1 MEIILSI
8 LRYLRKHPV
17 LTDCILVGLLTI
29 PAFIS
34 IINFGY
40 FSMHDDQHIVRLHLF
55 DQALREGNIYPR
67 WVDGLGF
74 GFGYPLFNFYPP
86 LIYFIAE
93 IFHAIGFSLI
103 WSIKLVVIVG
113 FVSAAIG
120 MYLLVRKLY
129 KWQAGIVASVL
140 YTYFFYHGVT
150 AFVRGAFAEF
160 FTLSI
165 LPFLFLGLINL
176 YKKPSV
182 RNAILGGIPFG
193 LLILCHPLIAFPAI
207 IFIGIFFIFL
217 YVNTEKSERPH
228 FTFIFALAIAVG
240 LGISAFFWLP
250 SMAERQFTYVDDIL
264 TTELADY
271 SIHFVYLQ
279 QFIQSNWGYG
289 GSGPGLDDGVT
300 FQLGKVH
307 MALAGTA
314 IFFIALLFSMQ
325 PKKREKE
332 LFGMLFA
339 GLLLF
344 SLFMAVDVSKFIWD
358 TVGFLSYLQFP
369 WRFLTFTAVFIS
381 VLGGILFSY
390 MFHLTEKL
398 DNSFLHKL
406 ASAIMVIAIFGTIFL
421 YSRYFKP
428 QEIRNVTDAQLT
440 TKGEIQWRIS
450 RTSFEFVPKG
460 VQTMKSE
467 LGTTILAITPS
478 DIPQGSYTMVK
489 GKALIE
495 EEEITS
501 SYKSY
506 IVRVGHPVTFQLNT
520 FNFPGWEAVIQEPGS
535 TKSRALTIKDNNPLK
550 LINVDLPPGEYVLSF
565 QFTDTPVRFAGNII
579 TLATILLIAL
589 AQWKEKEVKV
599 LVSRK
604 FKEV

>member
-1 MEIILSI
+1 MEKILSI

-17 LTDCILVGLLTI
+17 LIDCLLVALLTV
-29 PAFIS
+29 PAFLS
-34 IINFGY
+34 ILNTGY

-55 DQALREGNIYPR
+55 DQALREGNLYPR

-74 GFGYPLFNFYPP
+74 GYGYPLFNFYPP
-86 LIYFIAE
+86 LIYIIAE
-93 IFHAIGFSLI
+93 IFHLVGFSLI
-103 WSIKLVVIVG
+103 WSIKMVVIVG

-120 MYLLVRKLY
+120 MYLLVTSVY
-129 KWQAGIVASVL
+129 KRQAGIVASVL

-150 AFVRGAFAEF
+150 AYVRGAFAEF

-165 LPFLFLGLINL
+165 LPFVFLGLINL
-176 YKKPSV
+176 YKKSTL
-182 RNAILGGIPFG
+182 RNAIFSAIPFA
-193 LLILCHPLIAFPAI
+193 LLILCHPLIAFPSVL
-207 IFIGIFFIFL
+207 FIGIFFVFL
-217 YVNTEKSERPH
+217 YVNTEKNERPQ
-228 FTFIFALAIAVG
+228 FTFLFTVAIAVG
-240 LGISAFFWLP
+240 LGLSAFFWLP

-271 SIHFVYLQ
+271 SIHFVAPQ

-289 GSGPGLDDGVT
+289 GSGPGLDDGIT

-307 MALAGTA
+307 MFLAA
-314 IFFIALLFSMQ
+314 VSIFVIGLLFSMQ

-344 SLFMAVDVSKFIWD
+344 SLFMTVDISKFIWD

-369 WRFLTFTAVFIS
+369 WRFLTFAAVFIS

-390 MFHLTEKL
+390 IFQMTDKL
-398 DNSFLHKL
+398 DNSFLSKL
-406 ASAIMVIAIFGTIFL
+406 ASVMMIVTIFATILL

-428 QEIRNVTDAQLT
+428 QEYRNVTDADLT
-440 TKGEIQWRIS
+440 TKAEIQWRIS

-460 VQTMKSE
+460 VETIKSE

-478 DIPQGSYTMVK
+478 DIPQESYSMVK

-495 EEEITS
+495 EEVLTS

-506 IVRVGHPVTFQLNT
+506 IVRVGQPVTFQLNT

-535 TKSRALTIKDNNPLK
+535 KQARILPIRDDNPLK
-550 LINVDLPPGEYVLSF
+550 LINVDLPPGEYILSF

-579 TLATILLIAL
+579 TFATILLVLL
-589 AQWKEKEVKV
+589 ARWKEKEVKQ
-599 LVSRK
+599 LISRQ
-604 FKEV
+604 FKQV